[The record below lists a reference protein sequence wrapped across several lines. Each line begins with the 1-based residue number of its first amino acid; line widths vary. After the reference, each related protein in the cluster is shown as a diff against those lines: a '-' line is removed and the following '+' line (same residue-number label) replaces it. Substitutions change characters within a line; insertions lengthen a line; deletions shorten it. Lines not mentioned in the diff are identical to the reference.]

1 MLKKIIYYLLIFIIL
16 ITIGD
21 YGINYSIAKSIDNKS
36 PIYLSFASIG
46 ANSLESRMECWATIR
61 KPSSAE
67 ELKKRL
73 IQILNSLD
81 LPADENKFVLFTDN
95 NSILLNY
102 LLAEADL
109 QGYFCLETDLKKEE
123 TYLVISLV
131 DSGNRREL
139 TNNEKNLK
147 LIPGVKWQF
156 NYLYTADL
164 DYMVTLDS
172 HRALLE
178 VISKILEV
186 KVMNVYQQGNMT
198 SMAGYSPVIM
208 HKGQQSAI
216 NHEIYNFQAA
226 IRNSSTDKKTYIYIG
241 SPLILDDY

>member
-21 YGINYSIAKSIDNKS
+21 YGINYSIARSIDNKS
-36 PIYLSFASIG
+36 PYYLSFASIG
-46 ANSLESRMECWATIR
+46 ANSLESRMDCWATIR
-61 KPSSAE
+61 RPSSTE
-67 ELKKRL
+67 ELKKIL

-102 LLAEADL
+102 LMADADF
-109 QGYFCLETDLKKEE
+109 QGYFCLETDLKKQE

-139 TNNEKNLK
+139 SNNEKNLK

-178 VISKILEV
+178 VISKILGV
-186 KVMNVYQQGNMT
+186 KVMNVYQQENMT

-208 HKGQQSAI
+208 HKGQQSAMSD
-216 NHEIYNFQAA
+216 EIYNFQIA
-226 IRNSSTDKKTYIYIG
+226 IRNSSADKKTYIYIG

>member
-21 YGINYSIAKSIDNKS
+21 YGINYSIARSIDNKS
-36 PIYLSFASIG
+36 PYYLSFASIG

-73 IQILNSLD
+73 IQILNCLD

-139 TNNEKNLK
+139 SNNEKNLK

-186 KVMNVYQQGNMT
+186 KVMNVYQQENMT